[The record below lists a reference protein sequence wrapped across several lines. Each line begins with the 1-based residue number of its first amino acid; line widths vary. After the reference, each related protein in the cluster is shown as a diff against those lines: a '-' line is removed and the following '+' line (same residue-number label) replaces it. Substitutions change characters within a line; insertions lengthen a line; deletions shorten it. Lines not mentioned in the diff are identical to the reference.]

1 MEVAEQGGGQERF
14 LTRSILDW
22 RRPRGE
28 RAGAVRLGRGQV
40 SAHLGSAGLVRPW
53 AARAVLR
60 RQQRMEFC

>member
-1 MEVAEQGGGQERF
+1 MARQERF

-28 RAGAVRLGRGQV
+28 AGRGAQSGWGGDRV

-53 AARAVLR
+53 AARGGAAEAAEDGVLLTDP
-60 RQQRMEFC
+60 